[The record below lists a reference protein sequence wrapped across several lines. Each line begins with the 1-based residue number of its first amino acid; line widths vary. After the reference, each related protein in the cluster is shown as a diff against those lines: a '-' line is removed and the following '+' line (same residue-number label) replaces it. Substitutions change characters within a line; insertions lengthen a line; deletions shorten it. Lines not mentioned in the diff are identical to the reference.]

1 MAVDTAGVGAGRN
14 HGEEAE
20 LMGVHYTKIY
30 FVSARIYLFKPREAM
45 FVFFFL
51 GILLL
56 HHSDASLLQ
65 KRKGDYPDANEVI
78 QKLPQTYML
87 QSVENYSDLTC
98 GYQVFY
104 SGTYGNKTYSNYDLF
119 FLYMD
124 GSLFNQPLYIRNV
137 TGYIITMSIEP
148 GALRFLL
155 YGIRL
160 TA

>member
-1 MAVDTAGVGAGRN
+1 MSI
-14 HGEEAE
+14 
-20 LMGVHYTKIY
+20 IY
-30 FVSARIYLFKPREAM
+30 SVSARIYLFKPREAM
-45 FVFFFL
+45 FVFFVL

-56 HHSDASLLQ
+56 YHSDASLPQ

-87 QSVENYSDLTC
+87 QSVENYSDLSC

-119 FLYMD
+119 FFYMD

-137 TGYIITMSIEP
+137 TGYIITLSIEP
-148 GALRFLL
+148 GLFAEFVGNWVVFYFYVHGKFGRTLKTSQQFCN
-155 YGIRL
+155 
-160 TA
+160 